1 MVLNPYQRVKPHH
14 EWCKSIAVTWIFT
27 IQIVNLIRRI
37 IMFGYTIVNR
47 RYSEAVEF
55 AAVNVLQ
62 GRCIVRFTNG
72 YEYLY
77 KNVKRTKLINL
88 LVNKNMSLGFW
99 IQELSNN
106 AIVENRYRPQTGA
119 MTYQQI
125 GTSYKASDLPD
136 YLAIQRVAV

>member
-1 MVLNPYQRVKPHH
+1 
-14 EWCKSIAVTWIFT
+14 
-27 IQIVNLIRRI
+27 
-37 IMFGYTIVNR
+37 MFGYTIVNR
-47 RYSEAVEF
+47 RFSDAIEF

-125 GTSYKASDLPD
+125 GYSYFNEIPK
-136 YLAIQRVAV
+136 YLSVQQVATGV

>member
-1 MVLNPYQRVKPHH
+1 
-14 EWCKSIAVTWIFT
+14 
-27 IQIVNLIRRI
+27 
-37 IMFGYTIVNR
+37 MFGYTIVNR
-47 RYSEAVEF
+47 RFSDAVEF

-62 GRCIVRFTNG
+62 GRAIVRFTNG
-72 YEYLY
+72 NEYIY

-119 MTYQQI
+119 LTYQMI

>member
-1 MVLNPYQRVKPHH
+1 
-14 EWCKSIAVTWIFT
+14 
-27 IQIVNLIRRI
+27 
-37 IMFGYTIVNR
+37 MFGYTIVNR
-47 RYSEAVEF
+47 RYSEAIEF

-106 AIVENRYRPQTGA
+106 AIVENRYRPATVA
-119 MTYQQI
+119 MTYKQI
-125 GTSYKASDLPD
+125 GTRYYASDLPD
-136 YLAIQRVAV
+136 YLAIHRVAV